1 MSPLWINVLKVA
13 FVAVIYAFLW
23 SVVRAVRSHLANP
36 VATERPAAHVLFVT
50 EPPQQSGRVIAV
62 ESSTLIGRGQE
73 ADITLDDPFIS
84 DRHVRFDRMENRIVI
99 EDLGSTNGTQVNGL
113 PVTGRRVLDRGDVVR
128 IGQTSMEVR

>member
-1 MSPLWINVLKVA
+1 MSPLWVNVLKVA
-13 FVAVIYAFLW
+13 FVAVLYAFLW

-36 VATERPAAHVLFVT
+36 TTPERPADHVLFVT

-62 ESSTLIGRGQE
+62 DTPTLVGRGRE

-84 DRHVRFDRMENRIVI
+84 DRHVRLDRMENRIVI

-128 IGQTSMEVR
+128 IGQTSLEVR